1 MSFSRI
7 QMGEEELFEV
17 SVKDLDGKKLENWR
31 VMKRDFPRVV
41 KILNKK
47 FGLGMIIIDKKRKT
61 DLDWAI

>member
-1 MSFSRI
+1 
-7 QMGEEELFEV
+7 MGEEELFEV